1 MISDIISCGIHHLWR
16 HSWNSKLTMD
26 SMNYALIAVSTGVHL
41 IKQKPRVARPNGFK
55 VVLNCVSKIE
65 PSLACGEWKPTD
77 LYWCKA
83 EDNETFT
90 ADPAVEASITLL
102 SQRTQKY
109 YWVEFGNQIR
119 KQREELYPILFC
131 VWTIWALLL
140 FYGVSV
146 WGSAGQ
152 ESSWMNSILFL
163 SLLLSKLKEVVGD
176 NLHTLCSVPTRYAV
190 TTLLL
195 YTTVFFSILLKLKW
209 VLLQS

>member
-1 MISDIISCGIHHLWR
+1 M
-16 HSWNSKLTMD
+16 
-26 SMNYALIAVSTGVHL
+26 
-41 IKQKPRVARPNGFK
+41 
-55 VVLNCVSKIE
+55 
-65 PSLACGEWKPTD
+65 ACGEWKPTD
-77 LYWCKA
+77 LHWCKA

-195 YTTVFFSILLKLKW
+195 YTTVLPQFCWNLSECFCKVKEEIQNVKNVKCNYLHQIEQSISIKWTNIIFHLLCVTKKWHMDFSRSAL
-209 VLLQS
+209 